1 MNMREADCE
10 ISVVMPA
17 HNAESYIGEAI
28 RSVLSQT
35 LAPRELIVVDDGSTD
50 ETRRIVQAYSN
61 VTYVHQSNAG
71 VAAALNAGRLHAR
84 GSHLAFISADDVWHA
99 DKLELQYREILK
111 SPDALVFGHMQNFIS
126 PDVPEEAAS
135 KLVCP
140 PDPMP
145 AYSAGTLLTDIRTFS
160 KVGGFSASFAVGE
173 FIDWYGRAT
182 DLGITSIMLDQV
194 LSSRRIHMHN
204 HSKAVLTKK
213 SYAPVLKALLDRRR
227 RTEEGA

>member
-1 MNMREADCE
+1 MREAECA

-17 HNAESYIGEAI
+17 YNAESYIGEAI

-35 LAPRELIVVDDGSTD
+35 IAPRELIVVDDGSTD
-50 ETRRIVQAYSN
+50 ETRSVVRAFSS
-61 VTYVHQSNAG
+61 VTYLHQPNAG

-84 GSHLAFISADDVWHA
+84 GSHLAFISADDVWRA
-99 DKLELQYREILK
+99 NKLELQYREILK

-126 PDVPEEAAS
+126 PDVPAEAAS

-145 AYSAGTLLTDIRTFS
+145 AYSAGTLLADVRTFN
-160 KVGGFSASFAVGE
+160 KVGAFSESFAVGE

-182 DLGITSIMLDQV
+182 DLGITSVMLDNV

-204 HSKAVLTKK
+204 HSKVVLTRK